1 MWGLRSGGGLRRGE
15 RGAGDMGVEHLGI
28 PGRLPLPGEEG
39 AAALY
44 AAARVLGEVAAA
56 LREAATLEEGAAA
69 RTVSAYVESVDRLAT
84 GAYLDA
90 RMLDKANR

>member
-1 MWGLRSGGGLRRGE
+1 MRCPRTRERRQ
-15 RGAGDMGVEHLGI
+15 DMGVEHLGI

-44 AAARVLGEVAAA
+44 DAAHALVEVAAA

-69 RTVSAYVESVDRLAT
+69 RMVSACAASVDRVA
-84 GAYLDA
+84 ASAAMDA
-90 RMLDKANR
+90 RMLEVEAAR